1 MKKQALLLLVISG
14 MVFSAYSQ
22 NASVKGV
29 ISDTISKINLQ
40 NAVISLLRKKD
51 SVLQTYTRANE
62 HGSFEMSDL
71 SKGKYILLITYPDY
85 ADYADTFSL
94 AENSSINLGMIS
106 MITKAHLL
114 QEVIVKQ
121 SISAIRL
128 KGDTTEYKADSFHVQ
143 ADASVEDLLKKLPGI
158 QVDKTGQITA
168 QGEKVQKVLVD
179 GEEFFGDDP
188 TLVTQNIRADM
199 VDKVQVFDKKS
210 DQATFTGIDDGQK
223 TKTIN
228 LKLKDDK
235 KNGYFGKINAGAATG
250 GYHDNQALFNSF
262 RKKQKFAAYGI
273 VSNTGKT
280 GLNWQDQNSTGTSD
294 VTTVITDGGDSY
306 SVINSDD
313 ITGWGGNYN
322 GQGKPLVQTGGLHFN
337 NKWNDD
343 KQSINLNYKALQLQ
357 VDGQSNTSTEYILPD
372 TLYYNNQTQNFNNK
386 VLRNK
391 INGTYEVEFDST
403 SSLKVVSDG
412 TLEHKSTI
420 NNYST
425 EALTKNSKLV
435 NNGNRNITA
444 DGDNNYLNTDILW
457 RKRLQKKGRTIS
469 IDFKENYSMK
479 ASAGNLFAQNNFYT
493 DGNPTPSMQTTDQ
506 YKTSNNKLLAFD
518 SKFTYTEP
526 LSSASSL
533 VANYELIINNSLSN
547 RSSFNKDANGLY
559 KILDSTYSNDYTFN
573 YLTHKTGLAYSFI
586 NKKIRFNI
594 GNNLG
599 FTNFTQQDNYT
610 NIQTGRN
617 FINWFPQTRFNY
629 LFTSQKSLS
638 FSYNGNTTQPSL
650 LQIQPVKTNDD
661 PLNITIGNAALK
673 PSFTNNFDLNFQDY
687 KTLENKFFYVHL
699 NYRFI
704 ENEFSTNDNVDSSGR
719 RVSQTIN
726 VNGNYSLSGFLN
738 YYFKI
743 KKPELRLGFNGDFNI
758 NQNAN
763 IINGLT
769 NITNSSNYTFGL
781 FASQVKEKKL
791 DNSIRA
797 DATYTT
803 STSSIQQNITTHYW
817 TYTIHPD
824 LDFYFSK
831 KWHLHT
837 DCDFIFRQKTSVF
850 DNNNNVIFWNLW
862 FDKKVLKSNALMIRV
877 SANDILN
884 QNKGFN
890 RTVNSNFISQNT
902 YTTIQRYFMLS
913 VIWNFNKN
921 NPTKE
926 EDWRN

>member
-1 MKKQALLLLVISG
+1 MKKQVLLLLAISG
-14 MVFSAYSQ
+14 MFFSAYSQ
-22 NASVKGV
+22 NAKVKGI
-29 ISDTISKINLQ
+29 ISDTISKTNLQ
-40 NAVISLLRKKD
+40 NAVISLLRAKD
-51 SVLQTYTRANE
+51 SILQKYTRADGQGN
-62 HGSFEMSDL
+62 FEMTDL
-71 SKGKYILLITYPDY
+71 TKGKYILLITYPNY
-85 ADYADTFSL
+85 ADYTDTFSL
-94 AENSSINLGMIS
+94 AENSSINTGMIR

-158 QVDKTGQITA
+158 QVDKNGQITA

-228 LKLKDDK
+228 LKLKNDK

-250 GYHDNQALFNSF
+250 GYHDNLAMFNSF
-262 RKKQKFAAYGI
+262 RNKLKFAAYGI

-280 GLNWQDQNSTGTSD
+280 GLNWQDQNSMGSSD
-294 VTTVITDGGDSY
+294 VSTQITDDGDMY
-306 SVINSDD
+306 YVINNDD
-313 ITGWGGNYN
+313 ITGWDGKYN
-322 GQGKPLVQTGGLHFN
+322 NQGKPLVQTGGLHFN

-343 KQSINLNYKALQLQ
+343 KQSINANYKVLQFG
-357 VDGQSNTSTEYILPD
+357 VDGESNTSTEYILPD
-372 TLYYNNQTQNFNNK
+372 TLYYNNQTKNFNNK

-391 INGTYEVEFDST
+391 INGTYEFELDST
-403 SSLKVVSDG
+403 SSLKVVTDG

-425 EALTKNSKLV
+425 EALSKNSKII

-444 DGDNNYLNTDILW
+444 EGDNNSLNTDILW
-457 RKRLQKKGRTIS
+457 RKKLHKKGRTIS
-469 IDFKENYSMK
+469 IDFKENYSLRT
-479 ASAGNLFAQNNFYT
+479 SAGKLFAQNIFYT
-493 DGNPTPSMQTTDQ
+493 DGNTTPLMQTTDQ

-526 LSSASSL
+526 LSAASSL
-533 VANYELIINNSLSN
+533 VANYEIIVNNSLSN
-547 RSSFNKDANGLY
+547 RSSFNKDANGY
-559 KILDSTYSNDYTFN
+559 YTILDSTYSNNYTFN

-586 NKKIRFNI
+586 NKNVRFNV

-599 FTNFTQQDNYT
+599 FTNFTQQDNNTTVQT
-610 NIQTGRN
+610 NRN
-617 FINWFPQTRFNY
+617 FINWFPQSSFTY
-629 LFTSQKSLS
+629 LFTSQKRIS
-638 FSYNGNTTQPSL
+638 FSYNGNTSQPSL
-650 LQIQPVKTNDD
+650 QQIQPVKTNDD

-673 PSFTNNFDLNFQDY
+673 PSFSNNLQLYFSNIKQ
-687 KTLENKFFYVHL
+687 LENKYFSVGA
-699 NYRFI
+699 NYSFT
-704 ENEFSTNDNVDSSGR
+704 ENAFSTSDNVDSSGR

-726 VNGNYSLSGFLN
+726 VNGNYSLSGNFD
-738 YYFKI
+738 YYFKV
-743 KKPELRLGFNGDFNI
+743 KKPDLRFGINSNVNKYRNTNI
-758 NQNAN
+758 V
-763 IINGLT
+763 NGLN
-769 NITNSSNYTFGL
+769 NITNSDEYTLGL
-781 FASQVKEKKL
+781 YIGQAKEKKL
-791 DNSIRA
+791 DNSLRA
-797 DATYTT
+797 SATYTT
-803 STSSIQQNITTHYW
+803 STSSVQQNISTHYW
-817 TYTIHPD
+817 TYDIRPD
-824 LDFYFSK
+824 LDFYFPK

-862 FDKKVLKSNALMIRV
+862 FDKKVLKSNALMVRV

-921 NPTKE
+921 NPKKD
-926 EDWRN
+926 EDWRY